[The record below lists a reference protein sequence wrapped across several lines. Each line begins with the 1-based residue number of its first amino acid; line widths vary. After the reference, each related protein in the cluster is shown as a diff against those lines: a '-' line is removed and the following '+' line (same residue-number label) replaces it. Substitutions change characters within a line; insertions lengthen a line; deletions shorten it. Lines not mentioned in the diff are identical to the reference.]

1 MWTAGRQSRPPRAGK
16 PSALKCSAGGW
27 SLLWFRAV
35 SPRKTGSGPAAFLRD
50 NPPSAVVAFND
61 RSALGVIEGLRTAG
75 LRVPSDVSV
84 VGYDDSQFA
93 RLSYVQ
99 LTSVSQDAP
108 LLATAAVD
116 RAVDRL
122 AGAEA
127 PAHLVRTPHLVVR
140 NTTAPAPAG

>member
-1 MWTAGRQSRPPRAGK
+1 MVSGGLTEEDGLRAG
-16 PSALKCSAGGW
+16 
-27 SLLWFRAV
+27 
-35 SPRKTGSGPAAFLRD
+35 AFLRD